1 MDILQG
7 AIGLLGQLGDVTKTW
22 IAIVLLPEILAV
34 LVGLVVAVGTAEGL
48 KKAPF
53 MQRRESAER
62 RRARTWWLRLGA
74 FLTGVVFTALL
85 WPGDIATKIGVGV
98 ATGFSAPLA
107 YDIRWYIAGKLG
119 AGK

>member
-1 MDILQG
+1 MDILQS
-7 AIGLLGQLGDVTKTW
+7 AIGLLAQLGDVVRTW
-22 IAIVLLPEILAV
+22 IAIVLQPEVLAV
-34 LVGLVVAVGTAEGL
+34 LVGLVVAIGTAEGL

-62 RRARTWWLRLGA
+62 RRARTWYLRAFA
-74 FLTGVVFTALL
+74 FLTGVVFTAML
-85 WPGDIATKIGVGV
+85 WPGDIATRVGVGV

-107 YDIRWYIAGKLG
+107 YDIVWYIAGKLG